1 MKKHINA
8 RESWERFDGEKFTD
22 MLNVKIYFVNV
33 IIFAEYIDLLIII
46 SLRLIYHYIK
56 DKVFFSLQLVSMFA
70 LSNMELHQVVKIMSI
85 SIIVFGKPDFKYSL

>member
-56 DKVFFSLQLVSMFA
+56 DKGFFPYNWYLRLHLQIWSFT
-70 LSNMELHQVVKIMSI
+70 K
-85 SIIVFGKPDFKYSL
+85 